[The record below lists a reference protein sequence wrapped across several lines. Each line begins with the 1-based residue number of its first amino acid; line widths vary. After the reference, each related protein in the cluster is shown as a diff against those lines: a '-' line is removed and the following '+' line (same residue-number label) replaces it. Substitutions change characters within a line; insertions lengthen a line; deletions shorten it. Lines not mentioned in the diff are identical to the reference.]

1 MFAVLLGLSWYTAV
15 SEAVNRPKQAKEH
28 MKRAAELEEKE
39 IYVDA
44 AAEYEQALEY
54 EPDNVETYI
63 RMARAYIKSG
73 NTKKITD
80 ISAKTEET

>member
-63 RMARAYIKSG
+63 RMARAYLNSG
-73 NTKKITD
+73 NTNKF
-80 ISAKTEET
+80 TEIGRAHV